1 MECAITRNIDCS
13 DGSNADGSAILD
25 VKSSSKGFLM
35 PRMTEA
41 QKNAVS
47 NPASG
52 LMIFQTDGESGFI
65 YDERHGPIY
74 RKVRVGLLTEILAPR
89 AEQILSEPQML
100 RI

>member
-1 MECAITRNIDCS
+1 MKAILTCLGFFALMNVSAQSPGISINS

-52 LMIFQTDGESGFI
+52 SNDFSN
-65 YDERHGPIY
+65 RW
-74 RKVRVGLLTEILAPR
+74 RKWILF
-89 AEQILSEPQML
+89 L
-100 RI
+100 